1 MSWTTAADLKAQLNR
16 LWEHGELLRP
26 LVTDDVAGASGF
38 PLRLRLK
45 GPGSADLADRFEA
58 VRAWIAELT
67 AIPRLRIAWR
77 AVNHRVLGPQHLP
90 EAIWV
95 DTLDDALALIGRRG
109 EAARFA
115 RCTEMT
121 RSKQPALLDWLGK
134 RPLQAIALAEDWERL
149 LAVVDWLSRHP
160 RPGIYIRQIDIS
172 GIHSKFTEAH
182 RGVLS
187 ELLDLVLPAE
197 AIAADRVGVGR
208 FAARYGFLDKPN
220 RVRFRLLDDAVRLLP
235 GPAHADVTLDAES
248 FARLAIP
255 IRRVFVTEN
264 ETNFLAFPNTAAS
277 LVVFGAGYGWDALAR
292 AEWLGTC
299 TLHYWGDID
308 THGFA
313 ILDQLRSRFGR
324 ASSFLM
330 DRATLMA
337 HETLWGEEP
346 DQVVHDLPRLTE
358 SERALFDDLRDN
370 RIRKGLRLEQERVG
384 FRWVETALAGVVL
397 DNTCRTAEQ
406 SPLDQRLSRVSG
418 SQYHALIDLFDGPMQ
433 DNER

>member
-16 LWEHGELLRP
+16 LWERGELLRP
-26 LVTDDVAGASGF
+26 LVSDDVAGASGF

-77 AVNHRVLGPQHLP
+77 AVNHRVLGPQRLP

-95 DTLDDALALIGRRG
+95 DTLDDALAIIGKRG
-109 EAARFA
+109 DAARFSH
-115 RCTEMT
+115 CTALT

-160 RPGIYIRQIDIS
+160 RPGIYIRQVDIP
-172 GIHSKFTEAH
+172 GIHSKFIEAH

-197 AIAADRVGVGR
+197 AVAADRVGVGR

-220 RVRFRLLDDAVRLLP
+220 RVRFRLLDDAVPLLP
-235 GPAHADVTLDAES
+235 GPGRADVTLDAES

-255 IRRVFVTEN
+255 IRRVFITEN
-264 ETNFLAFPNTAAS
+264 ETNFLAFPDATAS
-277 LVVFGAGYGWDALAR
+277 LVVFGSGYGWDALAQ

-313 ILDQLRSRFGR
+313 ILDQLRGRFGR
-324 ASSFLM
+324 VASFLM

-337 HETLWGEEP
+337 HETLWGEES
-346 DQVVHDLPRLTE
+346 DQVMHDLPRLTE

-384 FRWVETALAGVVL
+384 FRWVETALADVLL
-397 DNTCRTAEQ
+397 DNSGRAMEKNPPARC
-406 SPLDQRLSRVSG
+406 LSKNRR
-418 SQYHALIDLFDGPMQ
+418 FC
-433 DNER
+433 